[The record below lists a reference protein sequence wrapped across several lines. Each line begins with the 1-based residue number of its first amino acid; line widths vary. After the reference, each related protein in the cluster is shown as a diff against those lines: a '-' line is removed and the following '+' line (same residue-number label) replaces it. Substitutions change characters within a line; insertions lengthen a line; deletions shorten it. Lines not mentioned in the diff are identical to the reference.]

1 MLSEAS
7 VHDRYYYDFVSDDT
21 PNPNLTKIITF
32 DSKVLTDYSE
42 SRSNKVLLL
51 KDIGDQFTGQTRTF
65 TGEHKFIRSD
75 GADKISKV
83 SGGSGQLT
91 ATQGTSYDASTG
103 VLTIVTTTDHK
114 LVAGATISM
123 ADYSL
128 VFRCDLDAFMT
139 DHAYPRPT
147 DPASTSNSKF
157 NNGVL
162 AIGNTTENS
171 FDVTINNPI
180 EGGQIVGLT
189 TFALYTIGDADT
201 LTSAASTERLF
212 YKTVQPG
219 IGVSVTDN
227 TVTING
233 HDFSPGEPLEYSSN
247 GGTRIGIA
255 TATVG
260 SGTTTFL
267 PDKVWAIV
275 SVTDGVRDA
284 KEFKLASTIAKANAG
299 VALTITS
306 IGTGNTHTFSVPSEL
321 ATTRTVIS
329 LDNMIQSPITSKVS
343 IGVSLS
349 QAVGVGTTTLW
360 LQDISK
366 IEGGTLLRL
375 EQEIMKVN
383 TVGVG
388 STNSLNVTRGV
399 MGTLAASHAIG
410 AGLTYLTG
418 DYRIKDGNIHFSTP
432 PYGPIGVSS
441 NTTRSSFDGRSFYR
455 LDYQYNTTFDDV
467 SF

>member
-1 MLSEAS
+1 M
-7 VHDRYYYDFVSDDT
+7 
-21 PNPNLTKIITF
+21 
-32 DSKVLTDYSE
+32 
-42 SRSNKVLLL
+42 
-51 KDIGDQFTGQTRTF
+51 
-65 TGEHKFIRSD
+65 
-75 GADKISKV
+75 
-83 SGGSGQLT
+83 
-91 ATQGTSYDASTG
+91 
-103 VLTIVTTTDHK
+103 TIVTTTPHK

-128 VFRCDLDAFMT
+128 VFRCDLDGFMT
-139 DHAYPRPT
+139 DHPYPRPT

-157 NNGVL
+157 NNGIL
-162 AIGNTTENS
+162 AIGNTTETS
-171 FDVTINNPI
+171 FDVTVNNPI

-219 IGVSVTDN
+219 IGVSVDTN
-227 TVTING
+227 TITING
-233 HDFSPGEPLEYSSN
+233 HSFSNGEPLEYSSN

-255 TATVG
+255 TATIG
-260 SGTTTFL
+260 AGTTTFL
-267 PDKVWAIV
+267 PDKLYAIV
-275 SVTDGVRDA
+275 SVTDGVLDQ
-284 KEFKLASTIAKANAG
+284 KDFKVASSLSNANAG
-299 VALTITS
+299 TALTITS

-321 ATTRTVIS
+321 ATTRTVITI
-329 LDNMIQSPITSKVS
+329 DNMIQSPLTSKVA
-343 IGVSLS
+343 IGISLS

-375 EQEIMKVN
+375 EEEIMKVN

-388 STNSLNVTRGV
+388 STNSLNVDRGV
-399 MGTLAASHAIG
+399 MGTVAVAHTVG

-441 NTTRSSFDGRSFYR
+441 NTTRSSFTGRSFYR

-467 SF
+467 SEDFDGQTAKFWLTKDGNEI